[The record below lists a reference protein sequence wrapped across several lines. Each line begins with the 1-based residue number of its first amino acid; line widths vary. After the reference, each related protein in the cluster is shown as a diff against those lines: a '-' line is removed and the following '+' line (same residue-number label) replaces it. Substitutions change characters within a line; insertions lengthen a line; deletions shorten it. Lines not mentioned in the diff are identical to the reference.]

1 MRTRR
6 PLAAL
11 LTSLALFGGGAT
23 MTACGDPAGL
33 DRNDGN
39 TEDVVE
45 TVDPEEADRENLPDV
60 SNPETDQNTDD
71 DTQDPD

>member
-11 LTSLALFGGGAT
+11 LTSLALFGGGAA
-23 MTACGDPAGL
+23 MTGCQAAGDEQ
-33 DRNDGN
+33 NDGS
-39 TEDVVE
+39 TDEVVE
-45 TVDPEEADRENLPDV
+45 TVDPEDADRENLPDV
-60 SNPETDQNTDD
+60 SNPEIDQNTDE

>member
-6 PLAAL
+6 PFAAL
-11 LTSLALFGGGAT
+11 LTSLALLGGGAS

-33 DRNDGN
+33 DRNDG
-39 TEDVVE
+39 T
-45 TVDPEEADRENLPDV
+45 PEEVVDTVSPEDAERENLPDV
-60 SNPETDQNTDD
+60 SNPEIEQNTDD

>member
-11 LTSLALFGGGAT
+11 MTSLALFGGTASL
-23 MTACGDPAGL
+23 TACGDPAGL
-33 DRNDGN
+33 DRNDGS
-39 TEDVVE
+39 TDEVVE
-45 TVDPEEADRENLPDV
+45 TADPEEADRENMPDT
-60 SNPETDQNTDD
+60 SNPEPEQNTDG